1 MPSFGL
7 GLGVMNYTP
16 YREVRGLNI
25 GDPRF
30 LGWKRSR
37 THYVDLREIC
47 SEGQNILPNGR
58 AYGKWAGLYNAS
70 FQLSLHTKKWIY
82 KGEIKS
88 NMTTTDY
95 LDDFGR
101 GAWYG
106 GDYEAWGEALDVSYF
121 YVNVGQEVPLTPEQ
135 ISRVPAEANLFTP
148 RATNNMMDGYMQ
160 FHIGV
165 ARRF

>member
-1 MPSFGL
+1 M
-7 GLGVMNYTP
+7 
-16 YREVRGLNI
+16 
-25 GDPRF
+25 
-30 LGWKRSR
+30 R
-37 THYVDLREIC
+37 THYVDLREIG

-121 YVNVGQEVPLTPEQ
+121 DVNTAPRSASNATTNLKCFLQKRICLRQEQLT
-135 ISRVPAEANLFTP
+135 T
-148 RATNNMMDGYMQ
+148 
-160 FHIGV
+160 
-165 ARRF
+165 